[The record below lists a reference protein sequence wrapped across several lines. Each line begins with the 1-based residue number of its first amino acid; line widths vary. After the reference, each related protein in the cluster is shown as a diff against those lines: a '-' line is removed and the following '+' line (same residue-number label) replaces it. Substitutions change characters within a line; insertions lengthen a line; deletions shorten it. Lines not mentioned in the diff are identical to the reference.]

1 MRAVPSFLKDVF
13 KRWCPSAMSP
23 SKCRP
28 HNDKNTLL
36 KSGTTSAINELALI
50 AYRIGPS
57 TPMRLV
63 PAPSGRAWMHAT
75 VDHFAERCLPL
86 LIANQSG
93 WWVLNSHPLRF
104 TWSGGSDMAS
114 ITIEHLGGLPPYPAV
129 SHFGHGI
136 LTWHVPYLFCT
147 PPGYNLLVRGPSN
160 WPKDGVSPLEG
171 IVETDWTVAT
181 FTMNWKLTRPNQ
193 PVTVEVDEP
202 ICMLVPQ
209 RRGELESFHP
219 RVLGIETEPEVR
231 RRFQLWSES
240 RARFLHELKTPLKTP
255 GSEAVRRVW
264 QKHYFQ
270 GKSPDCVDAPEH
282 QTKLRLRDFSP

>member
-1 MRAVPSFLKDVF
+1 MRDFRFLLRGIF
-13 KRWCPSAMSP
+13 KRRSQSAMSRSDRRPRMEESNPLKTGMP
-23 SKCRP
+23 ST
-28 HNDKNTLL
+28 NT
-36 KSGTTSAINELALI
+36 ELTLI

-57 TPMRLV
+57 APMRLI

-75 VDHFAERCLPL
+75 VDRFAERCLPL
-86 LIANQSG
+86 LIANQAG
-93 WWVLNSHPLRF
+93 WLVLNSHPLRV
-104 TWSGGSDMAS
+104 TWSGGNNMAS
-114 ITIEHLGGLPPYPAV
+114 VTIEYLSGLPPYPAV

-136 LTWHVPYLFCT
+136 LTWHIPYLFRT

-209 RRGELESFHP
+209 RRGELETFHP
-219 RVLGIETEPEVR
+219 RVLAIEKEPNEH
-231 RRFQLWSES
+231 RRFQRWSES
-240 RARFLHELKTPLKTP
+240 RGRFLHELKTPLKTP
-255 GSEAVRRVW
+255 GSDAVSQLW

-270 GKSPDCVDAPEH
+270 GKSSDGGDAPEH
-282 QTKLRLRDFSP
+282 QTKLKLREFSP